1 MLNDYIPCGILLV
14 RVNKVYLF
22 VVPKEFLNSLCLSFS
37 FHGPRKVICPRSPG
51 HHMAEVRLEPLPPP
65 HTCTHLGLSLPG
77 ALLNCCS
84 EAHRDQVNSLNK
96 NFFFDGIVFV
106 HDVLKS
112 CPVRGLTSS
121 ILCHCSIH
129 YCCFEM
135 VAQCVA
141 LGALELSSAHQ
152 CRPCWP

>member
-1 MLNDYIPCGILLV
+1 MPEFFFSWTQKGYMSKVTRPPYGRGETRIP
-14 RVNKVYLF
+14 
-22 VVPKEFLNSLCLSFS
+22 
-37 FHGPRKVICPRSPG
+37 
-51 HHMAEVRLEPLPPP
+51 PPP

-152 CRPCWP
+152 CRPCWPWTWNGPTASVCQMLGFQAWTTTPCLFV